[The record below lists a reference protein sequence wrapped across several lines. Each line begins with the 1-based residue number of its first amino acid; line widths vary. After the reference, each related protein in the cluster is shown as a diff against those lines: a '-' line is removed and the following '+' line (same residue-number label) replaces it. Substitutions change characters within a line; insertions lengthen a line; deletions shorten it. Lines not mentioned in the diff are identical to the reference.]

1 MQYNKEKF
9 LIVKYMKK
17 FILDLDDLL
26 NNCPKKDYCNK
37 DLIYKESLN
46 ILELI
51 YNSNYI
57 DVDNRKNIQIM
68 ILSKINMLDFYIE
81 RLYLKK
87 YISQKQL
94 LKKISEIEKIN
105 NAFNNIK
112 KELTLFRLIP
122 IYFAIC

>member
-37 DLIYKESLN
+37 D
-46 ILELI
+46 LI